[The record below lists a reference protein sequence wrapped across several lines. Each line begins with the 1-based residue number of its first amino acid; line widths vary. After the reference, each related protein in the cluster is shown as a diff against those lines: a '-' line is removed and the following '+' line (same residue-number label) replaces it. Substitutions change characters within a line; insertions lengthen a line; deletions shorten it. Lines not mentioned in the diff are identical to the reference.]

1 LNTASGGGCDFGAP
15 IGSRIGLADRLASDQ
30 YPANGLHHNSREDV
44 PMPDQP
50 TAEAPLS
57 FGSDIQPLFREKD
70 RTSMLRAF
78 DLWSRDD
85 VVAHGPAIVAA
96 LKKGSMPCD
105 ERWPDDRV
113 STLERWL
120 GDGAAP

>member
-1 LNTASGGGCDFGAP
+1 MA
-15 IGSRIGLADRLASDQ
+15 
-30 YPANGLHHNSREDV
+30 
-44 PMPDQP
+44 DQP
-50 TAEAPLS
+50 TADAPLS
-57 FGSDIQPLFREKD
+57 FASDIQPLFREHD

-96 LKKGSMPCD
+96 LKNGSMPCD
-105 ERWPDDRV
+105 GRWPEDRV

>member
-1 LNTASGGGCDFGAP
+1 LNTASGGGCDRAGVANQ
-15 IGSRIGLADRLASDQ
+15 LATHQD
-30 YPANGLHHNSREDV
+30 PADSLTPDPFRREF
-44 PMPDQP
+44 PMADQP
-50 TAEAPLS
+50 TADAPLS
-57 FGSDIQPLFREKD
+57 FASDIKPLFREHD

-105 ERWPDDRV
+105 GRWPEDRV